1 MLVGEALRRGKKPGW
16 AFYLFQDKFG
26 HEPHTFW
33 DRTALAPTPEVA
45 SYVRSR
51 IIAYAKRREAAA

>member
-26 HEPHTFW
+26 HEPHRFW
-33 DRTALAPTPEVA
+33 DHTALAPTPEVA